1 MHELSLKLQ
10 EFFFEAALATYAGS
24 AKKTTIE
31 GLPRSKVYRYERK
44 EYLYIDTYF
53 TNGEQSGGQTVI
65 YVKRVKFVEKIPG
78 VSVPEEYWL
87 PSWIMQY
94 HGWCEGDN
102 KEVLDFLKEV
112 LSRTYRTRTFC
123 GGRGKLFGEV
133 NSARCLEYA
142 NNWTGTF
149 DYFSGEERISK
160 EDVPEDGTGLET
172 RDVFWHRYQGMT
184 LLQEVQQE
192 N

>member
-10 EFFFEAALATYAGS
+10 EFFFEAALATYAGH
-24 AKKTTIE
+24 APKTTIE
-31 GLPRSKVYRYERK
+31 GLPKSKVYRYERDN
-44 EYLYIDTYF
+44 YLYIDTYF

-65 YVKRVKFVEKIPG
+65 YIKSEDSPTFVPA
-78 VSVPEEYWL
+78 
-87 PSWIMQY
+87 WIMQY

-112 LSRTYRTRTFC
+112 LSRTYRSRTFC

-149 DYFSGEERISK
+149 DHFSGEERISK

-192 N
+192 K

>member
-10 EFFFEAALATYAGS
+10 EFFFEAALATYAGH
-24 AKKTTIE
+24 APKTTIE
-31 GLPRSKVYRYERK
+31 GLPKSKVYRYKSRN
-44 EYLYIDTYF
+44 YLYIDTYF
-53 TNGEQSGGQTVI
+53 TNGEQSGGQTII
-65 YVKRVKFVEKIPG
+65 YIKSFTPPVLIHG
-78 VSVPEEYWL
+78 VSVQDPCWI
-87 PSWIMQY
+87 PAWIMQY

-112 LSRTYRTRTFC
+112 LSRTYRTHTFC

-133 NSARCLEYA
+133 NSGRCLEYA
-142 NNWTGTF
+142 NKWVGTF
-149 DYFSGEERISK
+149 DHFSGEEKISK

-172 RDVFWHRYQGMT
+172 RDVFWHKYQGMT

-192 N
+192 K